1 MCLEAT
7 NHIYFVMSWPQIV
20 KPSVCPWFLTGD
32 SNICIKQCALMYCIL
47 QNICWR
53 SISCVFYIYPEY
65 DCPCQTNEV
74 QMGFRISQEKV
85 TSLTPHCS
93 TKLRNSLQLNF
104 HMLEHPLLLYIDMA
118 CGADLASMAPN
129 NAMSLSGDQ
138 MRLSTSS
145 LDDTNKT
152 RWGIFVISLSQAGGW
167 IPSYLIIL
175 KKLVVGSHHIS
186 SFSIDHFSSIW
197 MPRPPHFTLRL
208 SKLWFQKFLKAK
220 L

>member
-1 MCLEAT
+1 
-7 NHIYFVMSWPQIV
+7 
-20 KPSVCPWFLTGD
+20 
-32 SNICIKQCALMYCIL
+32 MYCIL

-93 TKLRNSLQLNF
+93 TKLRN
-104 HMLEHPLLLYIDMA
+104 LLYIDMA
-118 CGADLASMAPN
+118 SGADLASMAPN

>member
-1 MCLEAT
+1 MLQCIVFCK
-7 NHIYFVMSWPQIV
+7 IYVEGVFLVYSTYIQSMIALA
-20 KPSVCPWFLTGD
+20 KPMKSKWD
-32 SNICIKQCALMYCIL
+32 SGSAKKK
-47 QNICWR
+47 
-53 SISCVFYIYPEY
+53 SHH
-65 DCPCQTNEV
+65 
-74 QMGFRISQEKV
+74 
-85 TSLTPHCS
+85 SLTSHCS

-118 CGADLASMAPN
+118 SGADLASMAPN

-186 SFSIDHFSSIW
+186 SFSIDHFSSI
-197 MPRPPHFTLRL
+197 
-208 SKLWFQKFLKAK
+208 
-220 L
+220 